1 MFKEDSR
8 YEGNPSKA
16 GGEGWLYSEQQQKLC
31 HFKPDTETVHAQWVA
46 IRTYSYVPPRLPEP
60 MTRRRMLRHNAI
72 EAWQRMQKTG
82 WRRCPPPVR

>member
-8 YEGNPSKA
+8 YEDSPAKS

-46 IRTYSYVPPRLPEP
+46 IRIYNYVPPLPPEP
-60 MTRRRMLRHNAI
+60 MTRRRLLRHNAI
-72 EAWQRMQKTG
+72 EAWETMRKTG
-82 WRRCPPPVR
+82 RRRCPPPVR